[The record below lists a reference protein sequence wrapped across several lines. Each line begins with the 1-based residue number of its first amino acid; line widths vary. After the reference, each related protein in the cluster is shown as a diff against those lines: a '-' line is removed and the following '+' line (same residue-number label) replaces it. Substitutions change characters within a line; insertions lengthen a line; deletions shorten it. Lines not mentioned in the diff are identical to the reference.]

1 MKRRTAVGIRAVPWR
16 ILQPFAIVRHMS
28 LVLPYVDHL
37 VYATPDLDAT
47 IRDLEALLNVR
58 ASIGGRH
65 VGRGTRN
72 ALIAIGE
79 RAYLEIIGPDPDQP
93 TPRTPRWFQIDT
105 IDRPRL
111 VTWAAHA
118 NDIPALVASSPVPLG
133 AAAHGSRLREDG
145 LTLSW
150 QLTNPDVMLA
160 DGVVPFFIDWGTSPH
175 PSSTAAHGLRLVDV
189 RGEHPN
195 ADATRAMLTQLGI
208 PLAVTSAS
216 RPALVATFQTA
227 AGPAELR

>member
-1 MKRRTAVGIRAVPWR
+1 LTAVGKRAVLWR
-16 ILQPFAIVRHMS
+16 ILPSLAILSDMS

-37 VYATPDLDAT
+37 VYATPDLEES
-47 IRDLEALLNVR
+47 IRHLEQLFGVR
-58 ASIGGRH
+58 ASIGGQH
-65 VGRGTRN
+65 LGRGTRN
-72 ALIAIGE
+72 ALITIGE

-93 TPRTPRWFQIDT
+93 APNAPRWFEIDT

-133 AAAHGSRLREDG
+133 AAAQGSRLREDG
-145 LTLSW
+145 ITLSW
-150 QLTNPDVMLA
+150 RLTDPDVMLG
-160 DGVVPFFIDWGTSPH
+160 DGVVPFFIDWGMSPH
-175 PSSTAAHGLRLVDV
+175 PSSTAARGPRLVDV
-189 RGEHPN
+189 RGEHPD
-195 ADATRAMLTQLGI
+195 ADATRAMLMQLGI

-216 RPALVATFQTA
+216 QPALIATLQTA